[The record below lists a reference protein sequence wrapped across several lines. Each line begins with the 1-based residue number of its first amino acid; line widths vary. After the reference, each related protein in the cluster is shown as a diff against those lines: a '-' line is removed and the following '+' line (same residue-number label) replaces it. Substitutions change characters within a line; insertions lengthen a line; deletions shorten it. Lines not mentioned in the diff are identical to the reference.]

1 MIEKALEQ
9 GYLSFDGD
17 SIIYHTKKLSKQNY
31 TNPEEK
37 VRAEVFARLIIEK
50 EYPLSHIAIE
60 VRVTRGSNKSNTR
73 ADIVVYKNAKHQKA
87 FIVIELKKSSQKDL
101 REAKEQALSYAN
113 FLKADYALATNGK
126 EKIAL
131 YIKEDSNDLIN
142 DIPPYGGNA
151 PIWKYLRNSENSD
164 ISKITTDE
172 LKALLEKIHNY
183 LWNGGKRNPAEAFS
197 EFSKIIFTK
206 IMDEKIAEYD
216 PDYKLENYEFQKNRD
231 EDKFALEKRI
241 KGLYQKYKEK
251 DSNVFD
257 NALILDADE
266 IKFLVEN
273 LESISL
279 SKTDLDIKGK
289 VFQKFFADFFK
300 GTAGQYFTPLNIVRF
315 MVECFDLRQN
325 DLVLDP
331 SCGSGGFLLQ
341 TLQYMQE
348 KSKKLDGEYNQKRF
362 WHSFAEKNLY
372 GIEISGGISQT
383 AKMNMIIHDDGH
395 TNVITADGLDS
406 FENFIKKN
414 NKFQKNTFNFI
425 FTNPP
430 FGSSIPASKP
440 YFEDF
445 SFAKSEVHF
454 IDKIIDKKSPKDLST
469 QKSEV
474 LFLERYFEFLKE
486 GGIVACVLPDGI
498 LTNSSLQNVR
508 DYLLERFYLLASFS
522 LPQHT
527 FSNYGAGVKSSILV
541 LKKKDKK
548 AIKAF
553 LDKKEAIQNA
563 ITQKHKDE
571 ILSLRDELK
580 ALITPLQKELKALEK
595 MQDKDLKT
603 QEQIATL
610 KEKIANHRETYRYKE
625 ELVRDKICTEVSEKL
640 KQLESYEVFMAI
652 IENIGFDATGK
663 ELCEYEKSEL
673 HTIALSFR
681 EFYQKHWG
689 GKWLKFLQENL
700 VKSVAEDLTL
710 SFILDKQYRLQPIRL
725 KIL

>member
-1 MIEKALEQ
+1 MKEYSDIIKKALEQ
-9 GYLSFDGD
+9 GYLSFEGD
-17 SIIYHTKKLSKQNY
+17 SIIYHTKKPSKQNY
-31 TNPEEK
+31 TKPEEK

-73 ADIVVYKNAKHQKA
+73 ADIVVYKNAKHQKT

-151 PIWKYLRNSENSD
+151 PIWKYLRNSKNSD
-164 ISKITTDE
+164 IKGITPGE
-172 LKALLEKIHNY
+172 LEALLKKIHNY

-206 IMDEKIAEYD
+206 MMDEKAKTDIK
-216 PDYKLENYEFQKNRD
+216 YKLEHYEFQKNRD

-241 KGLYQKYKEK
+241 KGLYEKYKKK

-273 LESISL
+273 LEGIGL
-279 SKTDLDIKGK
+279 SKIELDIKGEI
-289 VFQKFFADFFK
+289 FQNFLKDFFK
-300 GTAGQYFTPLNIVRF
+300 GKAGQFFTPFNVVRF
-315 MVECFDLRQN
+315 VVGCFDITQN

-348 KSKKLDGEYNQKRF
+348 KSKKLKKKAQKRF

-372 GIEISGGISQT
+372 GIEINGGISQT

-406 FENFIKKN
+406 FENFIRKN
-414 NKFQKNTFNFI
+414 NKFQKNTFHFI

-454 IDKIIDKKSPKDLST
+454 IDKIIDKKSPKDLSG
-469 QKSEV
+469 QKSEI

-571 ILSLRDELK
+571 ILTLRDELK

-610 KEKIANHRETYRYKE
+610 KEQIANARETYRYKE
-625 ELVRDKICTEVSEKL
+625 ELVRDKICAEVSEKL

-673 HTIALSFR
+673 HTIALEFKK
-681 EFYQKHWG
+681 FYQKHWG
-689 GKWLKFLQENL
+689 ENG
-700 VKSVAEDLTL
+700 
-710 SFILDKQYRLQPIRL
+710 
-725 KIL
+725 

>member
-1 MIEKALEQ
+1 MLSDIIEKALKQ
-9 GYLSFDGD
+9 GYLSFEGD
-17 SIIYHTKKLSKQNY
+17 SIIYHTKNPSKQNY

-87 FIVIELKKSSQKDL
+87 FIAIELKKSSQKDL
-101 REAKEQALSYAN
+101 REAKKQVLSYAN
-113 FLKADYALATNGK
+113 FLGVDYAQVTNGK
-126 EKIAL
+126 EKITL
-131 YIKEDSNDLIN
+131 YFKEDSNDLID

-151 PIWKYLRNSENSD
+151 PLWKYLRDSKNNN

-172 LKALLEKIHNY
+172 LKALLKKIHNY

-216 PDYKLENYEFQKNRD
+216 ADYKLKHYEFQKNRD

-273 LESISL
+273 LEGISL
-279 SKTDLDIKGK
+279 SETELDIKGK

-300 GTAGQYFTPLNIVRF
+300 GIAGQYFTPLNIVRF
-315 MVECFDLRQN
+315 MVECFDIRQD

-348 KSKKLDGEYNQKRF
+348 KSKKLKKKEAQKRF

-406 FENFIKKN
+406 FENFIRKN

-454 IDKIIDKKSPKDLST
+454 IDKIIDKKSPKDLSG
-469 QKSEV
+469 QKSEI

-548 AIKAF
+548 AMKAF

-580 ALITPLQKELKALEK
+580 ALIAPLQKELKPLEK

-603 QEQIATL
+603 QEQITTL
-610 KEKIANHRETYRYKE
+610 KEKIANARETYRYKE
-625 ELVRDKICTEVSEKL
+625 ELVRDKICAEVSEEL

-663 ELCEYEKSEL
+663 ELCKYEESEL
-673 HTIALSFR
+673 HTIALEFKK
-681 EFYQKHWG
+681 FYQKHWG
-689 GKWLKFLQENL
+689 KNG
-700 VKSVAEDLTL
+700 
-710 SFILDKQYRLQPIRL
+710 
-725 KIL
+725 

>member
-1 MIEKALEQ
+1 MSDIIEKALKQ
-9 GYLSFDGD
+9 GYLSFEGD
-17 SIIYHTKKLSKQNY
+17 SIIYHTKNPSKQNY

-87 FIVIELKKSSQKDL
+87 FIAIELKKSSQKDL
-101 REAKEQALSYAN
+101 REAKKQVLSYAN
-113 FLKADYALATNGK
+113 FLGVDYAQVTNGK
-126 EKIAL
+126 EKITL
-131 YIKEDSNDLIN
+131 YFKEDSNDLID

-151 PIWKYLRNSENSD
+151 PLWKYLRDSKNNN

-172 LKALLEKIHNY
+172 LKALLKKIHNY

-216 PDYKLENYEFQKNRD
+216 ADYKLKHYEFQKNRD

-273 LESISL
+273 LEGISL
-279 SKTDLDIKGK
+279 SETELDIKGK

-300 GTAGQYFTPLNIVRF
+300 GIAGQYFTPLNIVRF
-315 MVECFDLRQN
+315 MVECFDIRQD

-348 KSKKLDGEYNQKRF
+348 KSKKLKKKEAQKRF

-406 FENFIKKN
+406 FENFIRKN

-454 IDKIIDKKSPKDLST
+454 IDKIIDKKSPKDLSG
-469 QKSEV
+469 QKSEI

-548 AIKAF
+548 AMKAF

-580 ALITPLQKELKALEK
+580 ALIAPLQKELKPLEK

-603 QEQIATL
+603 QEQITTL
-610 KEKIANHRETYRYKE
+610 KEKIANARETYRYKE
-625 ELVRDKICTEVSEKL
+625 ELVRDKICAEVSEEL

-663 ELCEYEKSEL
+663 ELCKYEESEL
-673 HTIALSFR
+673 HTIALEFKK
-681 EFYQKHWG
+681 FYQKHWG
-689 GKWLKFLQENL
+689 KNG
-700 VKSVAEDLTL
+700 
-710 SFILDKQYRLQPIRL
+710 
-725 KIL
+725 

>member
-1 MIEKALEQ
+1 MSDIIEKALEQ
-9 GYLSFDGD
+9 GYLSFEGD
-17 SIIYHTKKLSKQNY
+17 SIIYHTKNPSKQNY

-87 FIVIELKKSSQKDL
+87 FIAIELKKSSQKDL

-172 LKALLEKIHNY
+172 LKTLLEKIHNY

-231 EDKFALEKRI
+231 EDKFALENRI

-372 GIEISGGISQT
+372 GIEINGGISQT

-553 LDKKEAIQNA
+553 LDKKEVIQNA

-663 ELCEYEKSEL
+663 ELCEYEESEL

-689 GKWLKFLQENL
+689 KNG
-700 VKSVAEDLTL
+700 
-710 SFILDKQYRLQPIRL
+710 
-725 KIL
+725 

>member
-1 MIEKALEQ
+1 MKEHSDIIEKALEQ
-9 GYLSFDGD
+9 GYLSFEGD
-17 SIIYHTKKLSKQNY
+17 SIIYNTKKPRKQNY

-60 VRVTRGSNKSNTR
+60 VPVKMGSETKR

-126 EKIAL
+126 EKFAL
-131 YIKEDSNDLIN
+131 YIKEDGNDSHD

-151 PIWKYLRNSENSD
+151 PLWKYLRDSKNNN
-164 ISKITTDE
+164 ITKITTEE
-172 LKALLEKIHNY
+172 LKALLQKIHNY

-206 IMDEKIAEYD
+206 IMDEKIAKTDTRYKIEY
-216 PDYKLENYEFQKNRD
+216 YEFQKNRD

-279 SKTDLDIKGK
+279 SETELDIKGK
-289 VFQKFFADFFK
+289 VFQRFFKDFFK
-300 GTAGQYFTPLNIVRF
+300 GKAGQYFTPPNIVRF
-315 MVECFDLRQN
+315 MVECFDITQD

-331 SCGSGGFLLQ
+331 SCGSGGFLLR
-341 TLQYMQE
+341 TLIYMQE
-348 KSKKLDGEYNQKRF
+348 ESKKLDGEYNQKRF

-372 GIEISGGISQT
+372 GIEINGGISQA
-383 AKMNMIIHDDGH
+383 AKMQMIIHDDGH

-406 FENFIKKN
+406 FENFIRKN
-414 NKFQKNTFNFI
+414 NKFQKNTFHFI

-527 FSNYGAGVKSSILV
+527 FSSNDAGVKSSILV

-548 AIKAF
+548 TMKAF

-563 ITQKHKDE
+563 ITQTHKDE

-580 ALITPLQKELKALEK
+580 ALIAPLQKELKALEK
-595 MQDKDLKT
+595 MQNKDLKT

-625 ELVRDKICTEVSEKL
+625 ELVRDKICAKVSEKL

-673 HTIALSFR
+673 HTIALEFKK
-681 EFYQKHWG
+681 FYQKHWG
-689 GKWLKFLQENL
+689 KNG
-700 VKSVAEDLTL
+700 
-710 SFILDKQYRLQPIRL
+710 
-725 KIL
+725 

>member
-1 MIEKALEQ
+1 MSDIIKKALEQ

-151 PIWKYLRNSENSD
+151 PIWKYLRNSKDSD
-164 ISKITTDE
+164 IKGITPGE
-172 LKALLEKIHNY
+172 LEALLKKIHNY

-206 IMDEKIAEYD
+206 MMDEKAKTDIK
-216 PDYKLENYEFQKNRD
+216 YKLEHYEFQKNRD

-241 KGLYQKYKEK
+241 KGLYEKYKKK

-273 LESISL
+273 LEGIGL
-279 SKTDLDIKGK
+279 SKIELDIKGEI
-289 VFQKFFADFFK
+289 FQNFLKDFFK
-300 GTAGQYFTPLNIVRF
+300 GKAGQFFTPFNVVRF
-315 MVECFDLRQN
+315 VVGCFDITQN

-331 SCGSGGFLLQ
+331 SCGSGGFLLR
-341 TLQYMQE
+341 TLLYMRE
-348 KSKKLDGEYNQKRF
+348 KCENHYKDKKDEVQKF
-362 WHSFAEKNLY
+362 LCWHSFAEKNLY
-372 GIEISGGISQT
+372 GIEINGGISQA
-383 AKMNMIIHDDGH
+383 AKMQMIIHDDGH

-454 IDKIIDKKSPKDLST
+454 IDKIIDKKSPKDLSA

-580 ALITPLQKELKALEK
+580 ALIAPLQKELKALEK

-663 ELCEYEKSEL
+663 ELCEYEESEL

-689 GKWLKFLQENL
+689 KNG
-700 VKSVAEDLTL
+700 
-710 SFILDKQYRLQPIRL
+710 
-725 KIL
+725 

>member
-87 FIVIELKKSSQKDL
+87 FIAIELKKSSQKDL

-231 EDKFALEKRI
+231 EDKFALENRI

-279 SKTDLDIKGK
+279 SETDLDIKGK

-454 IDKIIDKKSPKDLST
+454 IDKIIDKKSPKDLSA
-469 QKSEV
+469 QKSEI

-580 ALITPLQKELKALEK
+580 ALIAPLQKELKALEK

-689 GKWLKFLQENL
+689 ENG
-700 VKSVAEDLTL
+700 
-710 SFILDKQYRLQPIRL
+710 
-725 KIL
+725 

>member
-1 MIEKALEQ
+1 MSDIIEKALEQ

-87 FIVIELKKSSQKDL
+87 FIAIELKKSSQKDL

-151 PIWKYLRNSENSD
+151 PIWKYLRNSKDSD
-164 ISKITTDE
+164 IKGITPGE
-172 LKALLEKIHNY
+172 LEALLKKIHNY

-206 IMDEKIAEYD
+206 MMDEKAKTDIK
-216 PDYKLENYEFQKNRD
+216 YKLEHYEFQKNRD

-241 KGLYQKYKEK
+241 KGLYEKYKKK

-273 LESISL
+273 LEGIGL
-279 SKTDLDIKGK
+279 SKIELDIKGEI
-289 VFQKFFADFFK
+289 FQNFLKDFFK
-300 GTAGQYFTPLNIVRF
+300 GKAGQFFTPFNVVRF
-315 MVECFDLRQN
+315 VVGCFDITQN

-331 SCGSGGFLLQ
+331 SCGSGGFLLR
-341 TLQYMQE
+341 TLLYMRE
-348 KSKKLDGEYNQKRF
+348 KCENHYKDKKDEVQKF
-362 WHSFAEKNLY
+362 LCWHSFAEKNLY
-372 GIEISGGISQT
+372 GIEINGGISQA
-383 AKMNMIIHDDGH
+383 AKMQMIIHDDGH

-469 QKSEV
+469 QKSEI

-548 AIKAF
+548 AMKAF

-663 ELCEYEKSEL
+663 ELCKYEESEL
-673 HTIALSFR
+673 HTIALNFR

-689 GKWLKFLQENL
+689 KNG
-700 VKSVAEDLTL
+700 
-710 SFILDKQYRLQPIRL
+710 
-725 KIL
+725 

>member
-1 MIEKALEQ
+1 MSDIIKKALEQ

-87 FIVIELKKSSQKDL
+87 FIAIELKKSSQKDL

-172 LKALLEKIHNY
+172 LKTLLEKIHNY

-231 EDKFALEKRI
+231 EDKFALENRI

-279 SKTDLDIKGK
+279 SETDLDIKGK

-454 IDKIIDKKSPKDLST
+454 IDKIIDKKSPKDLSA
-469 QKSEV
+469 QKSEI

-610 KEKIANHRETYRYKE
+610 KEKIANARETYRYKE

-663 ELCEYEKSEL
+663 ELCKYEESEL

-689 GKWLKFLQENL
+689 KNG
-700 VKSVAEDLTL
+700 
-710 SFILDKQYRLQPIRL
+710 
-725 KIL
+725 

>member
-1 MIEKALEQ
+1 MSDIIKKALEQ

-101 REAKEQALSYAN
+101 REAKEQVLSYAN
-113 FLKADYALATNGK
+113 FLQADYALATNGK

-151 PIWKYLRNSENSD
+151 PIWKYLRNPKDSD
-164 ISKITTDE
+164 IKGITPGE
-172 LKALLEKIHNY
+172 LEALLKKIHNY

-206 IMDEKIAEYD
+206 MMDEKAKTDIK
-216 PDYKLENYEFQKNRD
+216 YKLEHYEFQKNRD

-241 KGLYQKYKEK
+241 KGLYEKYKKK

-273 LESISL
+273 LEGIGL
-279 SKTDLDIKGK
+279 SKIELDIKGEI
-289 VFQKFFADFFK
+289 FQNFLKDFFK
-300 GTAGQYFTPLNIVRF
+300 GKAGQFFTPFNVVRF
-315 MVECFDLRQN
+315 VVGCFDITQN

-331 SCGSGGFLLQ
+331 SCGSGGFLLR
-341 TLQYMQE
+341 TLLYMRE
-348 KSKKLDGEYNQKRF
+348 KCENHYKDKKDEVQKF
-362 WHSFAEKNLY
+362 LCWHSFAEKNLY
-372 GIEISGGISQT
+372 GIEINGGISQA
-383 AKMNMIIHDDGH
+383 AKMQMIIHDDGH

-469 QKSEV
+469 QKSEI

-663 ELCEYEKSEL
+663 ELCKYEESEL

-689 GKWLKFLQENL
+689 KNG
-700 VKSVAEDLTL
+700 
-710 SFILDKQYRLQPIRL
+710 
-725 KIL
+725 

>member
-1 MIEKALEQ
+1 MHSDIIEKALEQ
-9 GYLSFDGD
+9 GYLSFEGD
-17 SIIYHTKKLSKQNY
+17 SIIYHTKNPSKQNY

-37 VRAEVFARLIIEK
+37 VRAEVFAKLIIEK

-87 FIVIELKKSSQKDL
+87 FIAIELKKSSQKDL
-101 REAKEQALSYAN
+101 REAKEQVLSYAN
-113 FLKADYALATNGK
+113 FLGVDYAQVTNGK
-126 EKIAL
+126 EKITL
-131 YIKEDSNDLIN
+131 YFKEDSNDLID

-151 PIWKYLRNSENSD
+151 PLWKYLRDSKNNN
-164 ISKITTDE
+164 IAKITTEE
-172 LKALLEKIHNY
+172 LKALLQKIHNY

-216 PDYKLENYEFQKNRD
+216 ADYKLKHYEFQKNRD

-273 LESISL
+273 LEGISL
-279 SKTDLDIKGK
+279 SETDLDIKGK

-315 MVECFDLRQN
+315 MVECFDIRQD

-406 FENFIKKN
+406 FENFIRKN

-454 IDKIIDKKSPKDLST
+454 IDKIIDKKSPKDLSG
-469 QKSEV
+469 QKSEI

-548 AIKAF
+548 AMKAF
-553 LDKKEAIQNA
+553 LDKKEDIQNA
-563 ITQKHKDE
+563 ITH
-571 ILSLRDELK
+571 
-580 ALITPLQKELKALEK
+580 
-595 MQDKDLKT
+595 
-603 QEQIATL
+603 
-610 KEKIANHRETYRYKE
+610 
-625 ELVRDKICTEVSEKL
+625 
-640 KQLESYEVFMAI
+640 
-652 IENIGFDATGK
+652 
-663 ELCEYEKSEL
+663 LC
-673 HTIALSFR
+673 
-681 EFYQKHWG
+681 
-689 GKWLKFLQENL
+689 
-700 VKSVAEDLTL
+700 
-710 SFILDKQYRLQPIRL
+710 
-725 KIL
+725 

>member
-1 MIEKALEQ
+1 MKEHSDIIEKALEQ
-9 GYLSFDGD
+9 GYLSFEGD

-31 TNPEEK
+31 TKPEEK

-60 VRVTRGSNKSNTR
+60 VPVKMGSETKR

-87 FIVIELKKSSQKDL
+87 FIVVELKNSNQKDL
-101 REAKEQALSYAN
+101 REALKQALSYAGSGS
-113 FLKADYALATNGK
+113 LRADYALATNGK
-126 EKIAL
+126 EKFAL
-131 YIKEDSNDLIN
+131 YIKEDGNDSHD

-151 PIWKYLRNSENSD
+151 PIWKYLRDSKNNN
-164 ISKITTDE
+164 ITKITTDE
-172 LKALLEKIHNY
+172 LKALLQKIHNY

-216 PDYKLENYEFQKNRD
+216 ADYKFKHYEFQKNRD

-279 SKTDLDIKGK
+279 SETELDIKGK

-315 MVECFDLRQN
+315 MVECFDITQD

-348 KSKKLDGEYNQKRF
+348 KSKKLKKKAQKRF

-372 GIEISGGISQT
+372 GIEINGGISQT

-406 FENFIKKN
+406 FENFIRKN
-414 NKFQKNTFNFI
+414 NKFQKNTFDFI

-454 IDKIIDKKSPKDLST
+454 IDKIIDKKSPKNLST

-548 AIKAF
+548 AMKAF

-563 ITQKHKDE
+563 ITQTHKDE

-580 ALITPLQKELKALEK
+580 ALIAPLQKELKALEK

-603 QEQIATL
+603 QEQIITL
-610 KEKIANHRETYRYKE
+610 KEKIANHREAYRYKE
-625 ELVRDKICTEVSEKL
+625 ELVRDKICTKVSEKL

-673 HTIALSFR
+673 HTIALEFKK
-681 EFYQKHWG
+681 FYQKHWG
-689 GKWLKFLQENL
+689 KNG
-700 VKSVAEDLTL
+700 
-710 SFILDKQYRLQPIRL
+710 
-725 KIL
+725 

>member
-1 MIEKALEQ
+1 MSDIIKKALEQ

-231 EDKFALEKRI
+231 EDKFALENRI

-279 SKTDLDIKGK
+279 SETDLDIKGK

-372 GIEISGGISQT
+372 GIEINGGISQT

-469 QKSEV
+469 QKSEI

-548 AIKAF
+548 TIKAF

-663 ELCEYEKSEL
+663 ELCEYEESEL

-689 GKWLKFLQENL
+689 KNG
-700 VKSVAEDLTL
+700 
-710 SFILDKQYRLQPIRL
+710 
-725 KIL
+725 

>member
-1 MIEKALEQ
+1 MSDIIKKALEQ

-231 EDKFALEKRI
+231 EDKFALENRI

-279 SKTDLDIKGK
+279 SETDLDIKGK

-372 GIEISGGISQT
+372 GIEINGGISQT

-469 QKSEV
+469 QKSEI

-663 ELCEYEKSEL
+663 ELCEYEESEL

-689 GKWLKFLQENL
+689 KNG
-700 VKSVAEDLTL
+700 
-710 SFILDKQYRLQPIRL
+710 
-725 KIL
+725 

>member
-1 MIEKALEQ
+1 MKTLSDIIKKALEQ

-87 FIVIELKKSSQKDL
+87 FIAIELKKSSQKDL

-231 EDKFALEKRI
+231 EDKFALENRI

-279 SKTDLDIKGK
+279 SETDLDIKGK

-372 GIEISGGISQT
+372 GIEINGGISQT

-406 FENFIKKN
+406 FENFIRKN

-469 QKSEV
+469 QKSEI

-673 HTIALSFR
+673 HTIALEFKK
-681 EFYQKHWG
+681 FYQKHWG
-689 GKWLKFLQENL
+689 KNG
-700 VKSVAEDLTL
+700 
-710 SFILDKQYRLQPIRL
+710 
-725 KIL
+725 

>member
-1 MIEKALEQ
+1 MSDIIEKALEQ
-9 GYLSFDGD
+9 GYLSFEGD
-17 SIIYHTKKLSKQNY
+17 SIIYHTKNPSKQNY

-279 SKTDLDIKGK
+279 SETDLDIKGK

-372 GIEISGGISQT
+372 GIEINGGISQT

-469 QKSEV
+469 QKSEI

-663 ELCEYEKSEL
+663 ELCEYEESEL

-689 GKWLKFLQENL
+689 KNG
-700 VKSVAEDLTL
+700 
-710 SFILDKQYRLQPIRL
+710 
-725 KIL
+725 

>member
-1 MIEKALEQ
+1 MSDIIKKALEQ

-87 FIVIELKKSSQKDL
+87 FIAIELKKSSQKDL

-231 EDKFALEKRI
+231 EDKFALENRI

-279 SKTDLDIKGK
+279 SETDLDIKGK

-372 GIEISGGISQT
+372 GIEINGGISQT

-469 QKSEV
+469 QKSEI

-541 LKKKDKK
+541 LKKKGKK

-673 HTIALSFR
+673 HTIALEFKK
-681 EFYQKHWG
+681 FYQKHWG
-689 GKWLKFLQENL
+689 KNG
-700 VKSVAEDLTL
+700 
-710 SFILDKQYRLQPIRL
+710 
-725 KIL
+725 

>member
-1 MIEKALEQ
+1 MSDIIEKALEQ
-9 GYLSFDGD
+9 GYLSFEGD
-17 SIIYHTKKLSKQNY
+17 SIIYHTKNPSKQNY

-87 FIVIELKKSSQKDL
+87 FIAIELKKSSQKDL

-172 LKALLEKIHNY
+172 LKTLLEKIHNY

-241 KGLYQKYKEK
+241 KGLYERYKEK

-279 SKTDLDIKGK
+279 SETDLDIKGK

-300 GTAGQYFTPLNIVRF
+300 GTAGQYFTPPNIVRF

-454 IDKIIDKKSPKDLST
+454 IDKIIDKKSPKDLSA
-469 QKSEV
+469 QKSEI

-663 ELCEYEKSEL
+663 ELCEYKESEL

-689 GKWLKFLQENL
+689 KNG
-700 VKSVAEDLTL
+700 
-710 SFILDKQYRLQPIRL
+710 
-725 KIL
+725 

>member
-1 MIEKALEQ
+1 MLSDIIEKALEQ
-9 GYLSFDGD
+9 GYLSFEGD
-17 SIIYHTKKLSKQNY
+17 SIIYHTKNPSKQNY

-37 VRAEVFARLIIEK
+37 VRAEVFAKLIIEK

-87 FIVIELKKSSQKDL
+87 FIAIELKKSSQKDL
-101 REAKEQALSYAN
+101 RETKEQVLSYAN
-113 FLKADYALATNGK
+113 FLGVDYAQVTNGK
-126 EKIAL
+126 EKITL
-131 YIKEDSNDLIN
+131 YFKEDSNDLID

-151 PIWKYLRNSENSD
+151 PLWKYLRDSKNNN
-164 ISKITTDE
+164 IAKITTEE
-172 LKALLEKIHNY
+172 LKALLQKIHNY

-216 PDYKLENYEFQKNRD
+216 ADYKLKHYEFQKNRD

-273 LESISL
+273 LEGISL
-279 SKTDLDIKGK
+279 SETDLDIKGK

-315 MVECFDLRQN
+315 MVECFDIRQD

-348 KSKKLDGEYNQKRF
+348 KSKKLDGKYNQKRF

-469 QKSEV
+469 QKSEI

-548 AIKAF
+548 AMKAF

-580 ALITPLQKELKALEK
+580 ALIAPLQKELKALEK
-595 MQDKDLKT
+595 MQDKDLKKIT
-603 QEQIATL
+603 AL
-610 KEKIANHRETYRYKE
+610 KEKIANARETYRYKE
-625 ELVRDKICTEVSEKL
+625 ELVRDKICAEVSEKL

-663 ELCEYEKSEL
+663 ELCEYKKSEL
-673 HTIALSFR
+673 HTIALEFKK
-681 EFYQKHWG
+681 FYQKHWG
-689 GKWLKFLQENL
+689 ENG
-700 VKSVAEDLTL
+700 
-710 SFILDKQYRLQPIRL
+710 
-725 KIL
+725 

>member
-1 MIEKALEQ
+1 MHSDIIEKALKQ
-9 GYLSFDGD
+9 GYLSFEGD
-17 SIIYHTKKLSKQNY
+17 SIIYHTKNLSKQNY

-172 LKALLEKIHNY
+172 LKTLLEKIHNY

-231 EDKFALEKRI
+231 EDKFALENRI

-279 SKTDLDIKGK
+279 SETDLDIKGK

-454 IDKIIDKKSPKDLST
+454 IDKIIDKKSPKDLSA
-469 QKSEV
+469 QKSEI

-580 ALITPLQKELKALEK
+580 ALIAPLQKELKALEK

-663 ELCEYEKSEL
+663 ELCEYKESEL

-689 GKWLKFLQENL
+689 KNG
-700 VKSVAEDLTL
+700 
-710 SFILDKQYRLQPIRL
+710 
-725 KIL
+725 

>member
-1 MIEKALEQ
+1 MHSDIIEKAIKQ
-9 GYLSFDGD
+9 GYLSFEGD
-17 SIIYHTKKLSKQNY
+17 SIIYHTKNPSKQNY

-87 FIVIELKKSSQKDL
+87 FIAIELKKSSQKDL
-101 REAKEQALSYAN
+101 REAKEQVLSYAN
-113 FLKADYALATNGK
+113 FLGVDYAQVTNGK
-126 EKIAL
+126 EKITL
-131 YIKEDSNDLIN
+131 YIKENGNDLID

-151 PIWKYLRNSENSD
+151 PLWKYLRDSKNNN

-172 LKALLEKIHNY
+172 LKALLQKIHNY

-216 PDYKLENYEFQKNRD
+216 ADYKLKHYEFQKNRD

-273 LESISL
+273 LEGISL
-279 SKTDLDIKGK
+279 SETDLDIKGK

-315 MVECFDLRQN
+315 MVECFDIRQD

-406 FENFIKKN
+406 FENFIRKN

-469 QKSEV
+469 QKSEI

-548 AIKAF
+548 AMKAF
-553 LDKKEAIQNA
+553 LDRKEAIQNA
-563 ITQKHKDE
+563 ITQTHKDE

-580 ALITPLQKELKALEK
+580 ALIAPLQKELKALEK

-625 ELVRDKICTEVSEKL
+625 ELVRDKICAEVSEEL

-673 HTIALSFR
+673 HTIALEFKK
-681 EFYQKHWG
+681 FYQKHWG
-689 GKWLKFLQENL
+689 ENG
-700 VKSVAEDLTL
+700 
-710 SFILDKQYRLQPIRL
+710 
-725 KIL
+725 

>member
-1 MIEKALEQ
+1 MHSDMIEKALEQ

-231 EDKFALEKRI
+231 EDKFALENRI

-279 SKTDLDIKGK
+279 SETDLDIKGK

-454 IDKIIDKKSPKDLST
+454 IDKIIDKKSPKDLSA
-469 QKSEV
+469 QKSEI

-580 ALITPLQKELKALEK
+580 ALIAPLQKELKALEK

-663 ELCEYEKSEL
+663 ELCEYEESEL

-689 GKWLKFLQENL
+689 KNG
-700 VKSVAEDLTL
+700 
-710 SFILDKQYRLQPIRL
+710 
-725 KIL
+725 

>member
-1 MIEKALEQ
+1 MSDIIKKALEQ

-87 FIVIELKKSSQKDL
+87 FIAIELKKSSQKDL

-172 LKALLEKIHNY
+172 LKTLLEKIHNY

-231 EDKFALEKRI
+231 EDKFALENRI

-279 SKTDLDIKGK
+279 SETDLDIKGK

-454 IDKIIDKKSPKDLST
+454 IDKIIDKKSPKDLSG
-469 QKSEV
+469 QKSEI

-541 LKKKDKK
+541 LRKKDKK

-663 ELCEYEKSEL
+663 ELCKYEESEL

-689 GKWLKFLQENL
+689 KNG
-700 VKSVAEDLTL
+700 
-710 SFILDKQYRLQPIRL
+710 
-725 KIL
+725 

>member
-1 MIEKALEQ
+1 MKEHSDIIEKALEQ
-9 GYLSFDGD
+9 GYLSFEGD
-17 SIIYHTKKLSKQNY
+17 SIIYHTKKPSKQNY
-31 TNPEEK
+31 TKPEEK

-50 EYPLSHIAIE
+50 EYPRSHIAIE
-60 VRVTRGSNKSNTR
+60 VPVKMGSETKR
-73 ADIVVYKNAKHQKA
+73 ADIVIYKNAKHQKA
-87 FIVIELKKSSQKDL
+87 FIVVELKNSNQKDL
-101 REAKEQALSYAN
+101 REALKQALSYAGSGS
-113 FLKADYALATNGK
+113 LRADYALATNGK
-126 EKIAL
+126 EKFAL
-131 YIKEDSNDLIN
+131 YIKEDGNDSHD

-151 PIWKYLRNSENSD
+151 PSWRYLRKDEDND
-164 ISKITTDE
+164 IKAITTEE
-172 LKALLEKIHNY
+172 LKALLQKIHNY

-206 IMDEKIAEYD
+206 IMDEKIAKTDTRYKIEY
-216 PDYKLENYEFQKNRD
+216 YEFQKNRD

-279 SKTDLDIKGK
+279 SETELDIKGK

-300 GTAGQYFTPLNIVRF
+300 GKAGQYFTPLNIVRF
-315 MVECFDLRQN
+315 MVECFDITQD

-348 KSKKLDGEYNQKRF
+348 ESKKLDGEYNQKRF

-372 GIEISGGISQT
+372 GIEINGGISQT

-406 FENFIKKN
+406 FENFIRKN
-414 NKFQKNTFNFI
+414 NKFQKNTFHFI

-508 DYLLERFYLLASFS
+508 DYLLERFYLLSSFS

-548 AIKAF
+548 AMKAF

-563 ITQKHKDE
+563 ITQTHKDE

-580 ALITPLQKELKALEK
+580 ALIAPLQKELKALEK

-603 QEQIATL
+603 QEQIAIL

-663 ELCEYEKSEL
+663 ELCKYEESEL
-673 HTIALSFR
+673 HTIALEFKK
-681 EFYQKHWG
+681 FYQKHWG
-689 GKWLKFLQENL
+689 KNG
-700 VKSVAEDLTL
+700 
-710 SFILDKQYRLQPIRL
+710 
-725 KIL
+725 

>member
-113 FLKADYALATNGK
+113 FLQADYALATNGK

-172 LKALLEKIHNY
+172 LKTLLEKIHNY

-231 EDKFALEKRI
+231 EDKFALENRI

-279 SKTDLDIKGK
+279 SETDLDIKGK

-454 IDKIIDKKSPKDLST
+454 IDKIIDKKSPKDLSA
-469 QKSEV
+469 QKSEI

-580 ALITPLQKELKALEK
+580 ALIAPLQKELKALEK

-603 QEQIATL
+603 QEQIAIL

-689 GKWLKFLQENL
+689 ENG
-700 VKSVAEDLTL
+700 
-710 SFILDKQYRLQPIRL
+710 
-725 KIL
+725 

>member
-1 MIEKALEQ
+1 MSDIIKKALEQ

-17 SIIYHTKKLSKQNY
+17 SIIYHTKNPSKQNY

-101 REAKEQALSYAN
+101 REAKEQVLSYAN
-113 FLKADYALATNGK
+113 FLQADYALATNGK

-172 LKALLEKIHNY
+172 LKTLLEKIHNY

-231 EDKFALEKRI
+231 EDKFALENRI

-279 SKTDLDIKGK
+279 SETDLDIKGK

-454 IDKIIDKKSPKDLST
+454 IDKIIDKKSPKDLSA
-469 QKSEV
+469 QKSEI

-580 ALITPLQKELKALEK
+580 ALIAPLQKELKALEK

-663 ELCEYEKSEL
+663 ELCEYEESEL

-689 GKWLKFLQENL
+689 KNG
-700 VKSVAEDLTL
+700 
-710 SFILDKQYRLQPIRL
+710 
-725 KIL
+725 

>member
-1 MIEKALEQ
+1 MSDIIEKALEQ
-9 GYLSFDGD
+9 GYLSFEGD
-17 SIIYHTKKLSKQNY
+17 SIIYHTKNPSKQNY

-87 FIVIELKKSSQKDL
+87 FIAIELKKSSQKDL

-151 PIWKYLRNSENSD
+151 PIWKYLRNSKDSD

-172 LKALLEKIHNY
+172 LKTLLEKIHNY

-279 SKTDLDIKGK
+279 SETDLDIKGK

-383 AKMNMIIHDDGH
+383 AKMNMIIHDDG
-395 TNVITADGLDS
+395 
-406 FENFIKKN
+406 
-414 NKFQKNTFNFI
+414 
-425 FTNPP
+425 
-430 FGSSIPASKP
+430 
-440 YFEDF
+440 
-445 SFAKSEVHF
+445 
-454 IDKIIDKKSPKDLST
+454 
-469 QKSEV
+469 
-474 LFLERYFEFLKE
+474 
-486 GGIVACVLPDGI
+486 
-498 LTNSSLQNVR
+498 
-508 DYLLERFYLLASFS
+508 
-522 LPQHT
+522 
-527 FSNYGAGVKSSILV
+527 
-541 LKKKDKK
+541 
-548 AIKAF
+548 
-553 LDKKEAIQNA
+553 
-563 ITQKHKDE
+563 
-571 ILSLRDELK
+571 
-580 ALITPLQKELKALEK
+580 
-595 MQDKDLKT
+595 
-603 QEQIATL
+603 
-610 KEKIANHRETYRYKE
+610 
-625 ELVRDKICTEVSEKL
+625 
-640 KQLESYEVFMAI
+640 
-652 IENIGFDATGK
+652 
-663 ELCEYEKSEL
+663 
-673 HTIALSFR
+673 
-681 EFYQKHWG
+681 
-689 GKWLKFLQENL
+689 
-700 VKSVAEDLTL
+700 
-710 SFILDKQYRLQPIRL
+710 
-725 KIL
+725 

>member
-17 SIIYHTKKLSKQNY
+17 SIIYHTKKPSKQNY

-87 FIVIELKKSSQKDL
+87 FIAIELKKSSQKDL

-172 LKALLEKIHNY
+172 LKTLLEKIHNY

-279 SKTDLDIKGK
+279 SETDLDIKGK

-454 IDKIIDKKSPKDLST
+454 IDKIIDKKSPKDLSA
-469 QKSEV
+469 QKSEI

-553 LDKKEAIQNA
+553 LDKKEVIQNA

-580 ALITPLQKELKALEK
+580 ALIAPLQKELKALEK

-603 QEQIATL
+603 QEKIATL

-663 ELCEYEKSEL
+663 ELCEYEESEL

-689 GKWLKFLQENL
+689 ENG
-700 VKSVAEDLTL
+700 
-710 SFILDKQYRLQPIRL
+710 
-725 KIL
+725 

>member
-1 MIEKALEQ
+1 MKTLHSDIIKKALEQ
-9 GYLSFDGD
+9 GYLSFEGD
-17 SIIYHTKKLSKQNY
+17 SIIYHTKNSSKQNY

-37 VRAEVFARLIIEK
+37 VRAEVFAKLIIEK

-87 FIVIELKKSSQKDL
+87 FIAIELKKSSQKDL
-101 REAKEQALSYAN
+101 REAKEQVLSYAN
-113 FLKADYALATNGK
+113 FLGVDYAQVTNGK
-126 EKIAL
+126 EKITL
-131 YIKEDSNDLIN
+131 YFKEDSNDLID

-151 PIWKYLRNSENSD
+151 PLWKYLRDSKNNN
-164 ISKITTDE
+164 IAKITTEE
-172 LKALLEKIHNY
+172 LKALLQKIHNY

-216 PDYKLENYEFQKNRD
+216 ADYKLKYYEFQKNRD

-273 LESISL
+273 LEGISL
-279 SKTDLDIKGK
+279 SETDLDIKGK

-315 MVECFDLRQN
+315 MVECFDIRQD

-348 KSKKLDGEYNQKRF
+348 KSKKLKKKEAQKRF

-406 FENFIKKN
+406 FENFIRKN

-454 IDKIIDKKSPKDLST
+454 IDKIIDKKSPKDLSG
-469 QKSEV
+469 QKSEI

-548 AIKAF
+548 AMKAF

-563 ITQKHKDE
+563 ITQKHKGE
-571 ILSLRDELK
+571 ILTLRDELK

-610 KEKIANHRETYRYKE
+610 KEQIANARETYRYKE
-625 ELVRDKICTEVSEKL
+625 ELVRDKICAEVSEKL

-673 HTIALSFR
+673 HTIALEFKK
-681 EFYQKHWG
+681 FYQKHWG
-689 GKWLKFLQENL
+689 ENG
-700 VKSVAEDLTL
+700 
-710 SFILDKQYRLQPIRL
+710 
-725 KIL
+725 

>member
-1 MIEKALEQ
+1 MHSDMIKKALEQ
-9 GYLSFDGD
+9 GYLSFEGD
-17 SIIYHTKKLSKQNY
+17 SIIYHTKKPSKQNY

-101 REAKEQALSYAN
+101 REAKEQVLSYAN
-113 FLKADYALATNGK
+113 FLQADYALATNGK

-151 PIWKYLRNSENSD
+151 PIWKYLRNPKDSD

-172 LKALLEKIHNY
+172 LKTLLEKIHNY

-279 SKTDLDIKGK
+279 SETDLDIKGK

-454 IDKIIDKKSPKDLST
+454 IDKIIDKKSPKDLSA

-580 ALITPLQKELKALEK
+580 ALIAPLQKELKALEK

-663 ELCEYEKSEL
+663 ELCEYEESEL

-689 GKWLKFLQENL
+689 ENG
-700 VKSVAEDLTL
+700 
-710 SFILDKQYRLQPIRL
+710 
-725 KIL
+725 

>member
-1 MIEKALEQ
+1 MSDIIKKALEQ

-37 VRAEVFARLIIEK
+37 VRAEVFAKLIIEK

-60 VRVTRGSNKSNTR
+60 ARVTRGSNKSNTR

-87 FIVIELKKSSQKDL
+87 FIAIELKKSSQKDL

-151 PIWKYLRNSENSD
+151 PIWKYLRNSEDSD
-164 ISKITTDE
+164 IKEISPGE
-172 LKALLEKIHNY
+172 LDALLQKIHNY

-206 IMDEKIAEYD
+206 MMDEKAKTDIK
-216 PDYKLENYEFQKNRD
+216 YKLEHYEFQKNRD

-241 KGLYQKYKEK
+241 KGLYEKYKKE

-273 LESISL
+273 LEGIGL
-279 SKTDLDIKGK
+279 SKIELDIKGEI
-289 VFQKFFADFFK
+289 FQNFLKDFFK
-300 GTAGQYFTPLNIVRF
+300 GKAGQFFTPFNVVRF
-315 MVECFDLRQN
+315 VVGCFDITQN

-331 SCGSGGFLLQ
+331 SCGSGGFLLR
-341 TLQYMQE
+341 TLLYMRE
-348 KSKKLDGEYNQKRF
+348 KCENHYKDKNDEVQKF
-362 WHSFAEKNLY
+362 LCWHSFAEKNLY
-372 GIEISGGISQT
+372 GIEINGGISQA
-383 AKMNMIIHDDGH
+383 AKMQMIIHDDGH

-469 QKSEV
+469 QKSEI

-553 LDKKEAIQNA
+553 LDEKEAIQNA

-580 ALITPLQKELKALEK
+580 ALIAPLQKELKALEK

-610 KEKIANHRETYRYKE
+610 KEQIANARETYRYKE
-625 ELVRDKICTEVSEKL
+625 ELVRDKICAKVSEKL

-663 ELCEYEKSEL
+663 ELCKYEESEL

-689 GKWLKFLQENL
+689 KNG
-700 VKSVAEDLTL
+700 
-710 SFILDKQYRLQPIRL
+710 
-725 KIL
+725 

>member
-1 MIEKALEQ
+1 MSDIIEKALEQ
-9 GYLSFDGD
+9 GYLSFEGD
-17 SIIYHTKKLSKQNY
+17 SIIYHTKNPSKQNY
-31 TNPEEK
+31 TNLEEK

-60 VRVTRGSNKSNTR
+60 VPVKMGSETKR

-87 FIVIELKKSSQKDL
+87 FIVVELKNSNQKDL
-101 REAKEQALSYAN
+101 REALKQALSYAGSGS
-113 FLKADYALATNGK
+113 LRADYALATNGK

-151 PIWKYLRNSENSD
+151 PIWKYLRDSKNNN
-164 ISKITTDE
+164 ITKITTDE
-172 LKALLEKIHNY
+172 LKALLQKIHNY

-216 PDYKLENYEFQKNRD
+216 ADYKLKHYEFQKNRD

-273 LESISL
+273 LEGISL
-279 SKTDLDIKGK
+279 SETDLDIKGK

-315 MVECFDLRQN
+315 MVECFDIRQD

-348 KSKKLDGEYNQKRF
+348 KSKKLKKKEAQKRF

-406 FENFIKKN
+406 FENFIRKN
-414 NKFQKNTFNFI
+414 NKFQKNTFHFI

-469 QKSEV
+469 QKSEI

-548 AIKAF
+548 AMKAF

-571 ILSLRDELK
+571 ILSLRDDLK
-580 ALITPLQKELKALEK
+580 ALIAPLQKELKPLEK

-603 QEQIATL
+603 QEQITTL

-625 ELVRDKICTEVSEKL
+625 ELVRDKICAKVSEKL

-673 HTIALSFR
+673 HTIALEFKK
-681 EFYQKHWG
+681 FYQKHWG
-689 GKWLKFLQENL
+689 ENG
-700 VKSVAEDLTL
+700 
-710 SFILDKQYRLQPIRL
+710 
-725 KIL
+725 

>member
-1 MIEKALEQ
+1 MKTLSDIIKKALEQ

-113 FLKADYALATNGK
+113 FLQADYALATNGK

-151 PIWKYLRNSENSD
+151 PIWKYLRNSEDSD
-164 ISKITTDE
+164 IKEISPGE
-172 LKALLEKIHNY
+172 LDALLQKIHNY

-206 IMDEKIAEYD
+206 MMDEKAKTDIK
-216 PDYKLENYEFQKNRD
+216 YKLEHYEFQKNRD

-241 KGLYQKYKEK
+241 KGLYEKYKKK

-273 LESISL
+273 LEGIGL
-279 SKTDLDIKGK
+279 SKIELDIKGEI
-289 VFQKFFADFFK
+289 FQNFLKDFFK
-300 GTAGQYFTPLNIVRF
+300 GKAGQFFTPFNVVRF
-315 MVECFDLRQN
+315 VVGCFDITQN

-331 SCGSGGFLLQ
+331 SCGSGGFLLR
-341 TLQYMQE
+341 TLLYMRE
-348 KSKKLDGEYNQKRF
+348 KCENHYKDKNDEVQKF
-362 WHSFAEKNLY
+362 LCWHSFAEKNLY
-372 GIEISGGISQT
+372 GIEINGGISQA
-383 AKMNMIIHDDGH
+383 AKMQMIIHDDGH

-469 QKSEV
+469 QKSEI

-663 ELCEYEKSEL
+663 ELCKYEESEL

-689 GKWLKFLQENL
+689 KNG
-700 VKSVAEDLTL
+700 
-710 SFILDKQYRLQPIRL
+710 
-725 KIL
+725 

>member
-1 MIEKALEQ
+1 MSDIIKKALEQ

-87 FIVIELKKSSQKDL
+87 FIAIELKKSSQKDL

-172 LKALLEKIHNY
+172 LKTLLEKIHNY

-216 PDYKLENYEFQKNRD
+216 PDYKLKNYEFQKNRD
-231 EDKFALEKRI
+231 EDKFALENRI

-279 SKTDLDIKGK
+279 SETDLDIKGK

-454 IDKIIDKKSPKDLST
+454 IDKIIDKKSPKDLSA

-553 LDKKEAIQNA
+553 LDKKEVIQNA
-563 ITQKHKDE
+563 ITQKHKGE
-571 ILSLRDELK
+571 ILTLRDELK

-610 KEKIANHRETYRYKE
+610 KEKIANHREIYRYKE

-663 ELCEYEKSEL
+663 ELCEYEESEL

-689 GKWLKFLQENL
+689 KNG
-700 VKSVAEDLTL
+700 
-710 SFILDKQYRLQPIRL
+710 
-725 KIL
+725 

>member
-1 MIEKALEQ
+1 MSDIIEKALEQ
-9 GYLSFDGD
+9 GYLSFEGD
-17 SIIYHTKKLSKQNY
+17 SIIYHTKNPSKQNY

-87 FIVIELKKSSQKDL
+87 FIAIELKKSSQKDL

-172 LKALLEKIHNY
+172 LKTLLEKIHNY

-231 EDKFALEKRI
+231 EDKFALENRI

-279 SKTDLDIKGK
+279 SETDLDIKGK

-454 IDKIIDKKSPKDLST
+454 IDKIIDKKSPKDLSA
-469 QKSEV
+469 QKSEI

-595 MQDKDLKT
+595 MQNKDLKT

-663 ELCEYEKSEL
+663 ELCEYEESEL

-689 GKWLKFLQENL
+689 KNG
-700 VKSVAEDLTL
+700 
-710 SFILDKQYRLQPIRL
+710 
-725 KIL
+725 

>member
-1 MIEKALEQ
+1 MSDIIEKALEQ

-73 ADIVVYKNAKHQKA
+73 ADIVVYKNAKHQKT

-151 PIWKYLRNSENSD
+151 PIWKYLRNSKDSD
-164 ISKITTDE
+164 IKGITPGE
-172 LKALLEKIHNY
+172 LEALLKKIHNY

-206 IMDEKIAEYD
+206 MMDEKAKTDIK
-216 PDYKLENYEFQKNRD
+216 YKLEHYEFQKNRD

-241 KGLYQKYKEK
+241 KGLYEKYKKK

-273 LESISL
+273 LEGIGL
-279 SKTDLDIKGK
+279 SKIELDIKGEI
-289 VFQKFFADFFK
+289 FQNFLKDFFK
-300 GTAGQYFTPLNIVRF
+300 GKAGQFFTPFNVVRF
-315 MVECFDLRQN
+315 VVGCFDITQN

-331 SCGSGGFLLQ
+331 SCGSGGFLLR
-341 TLQYMQE
+341 TLLYMRE
-348 KSKKLDGEYNQKRF
+348 KCENHYKDKKDEVQKF
-362 WHSFAEKNLY
+362 LCWHSFAEKNLY
-372 GIEISGGISQT
+372 GIEINGGISQA
-383 AKMNMIIHDDGH
+383 AKMQMIIHDDGH

-454 IDKIIDKKSPKDLST
+454 IDKIIDKKSPKDLSA
-469 QKSEV
+469 QKSEI

-625 ELVRDKICTEVSEKL
+625 ELVRDKICTEVSGKL

-663 ELCEYEKSEL
+663 ELCKYEESEL

-689 GKWLKFLQENL
+689 KNG
-700 VKSVAEDLTL
+700 
-710 SFILDKQYRLQPIRL
+710 
-725 KIL
+725 

>member
-1 MIEKALEQ
+1 MSDIIEKALEQ
-9 GYLSFDGD
+9 GYLSFEGD

-87 FIVIELKKSSQKDL
+87 FIAIELKKSSQKDL

-151 PIWKYLRNSENSD
+151 PIWKYLRNSKDSD

-172 LKALLEKIHNY
+172 LKTLLEKIHNY

-279 SKTDLDIKGK
+279 SETDLDIKGK

-454 IDKIIDKKSPKDLST
+454 IDKIIDKKSPKDLSA
-469 QKSEV
+469 QKSEI

-663 ELCEYEKSEL
+663 ELCKYEESEL

-689 GKWLKFLQENL
+689 KNG
-700 VKSVAEDLTL
+700 
-710 SFILDKQYRLQPIRL
+710 
-725 KIL
+725 